1 MFREGGRWNR
11 QDTETADQCTE
22 GGSAVSRGTEWI
34 VYKLKIT
41 SIMSFIIESLLN
53 LFSCY
58 HLILFLSIFLS
69 VFLLLMTL
77 AALNWCTNSTLSLFD
92 FTQDAVAEHKQEM
105 QKKKDEIERLK
116 KGITVPDVESK
127 VSVVWLEFWD
137 MICARKDDIFGE
149 LFSAF
154 LKTWTLHVQW
164 LKMLKSRFEKKNIYF
179 LKIISGIR
187 ECRYNE

>member
-1 MFREGGRWNR
+1 M
-11 QDTETADQCTE
+11 
-22 GGSAVSRGTEWI
+22 
-34 VYKLKIT
+34 
-41 SIMSFIIESLLN
+41 
-53 LFSCY
+53 
-58 HLILFLSIFLS
+58 
-69 VFLLLMTL
+69 
-77 AALNWCTNSTLSLFD
+77 
-92 FTQDAVAEHKQEM
+92 QDAVAEHKQEM

-164 LKMLKSRFEKKNIYF
+164 LKMLKSRLKKKIY
-179 LKIISGIR
+179 I
-187 ECRYNE
+187 